1 MRASTPAIRSSRGGP
16 PLRACAHP
24 RLRSVF
30 FVVAALASAL
40 AAGCGGSPPPA
51 KDSGGADLTDTGSAM
66 AELNRAES
74 EISALFGPTP
84 EAAPSAS
91 AMPGQPSPPPVEPQ
105 AQPTAITKGA
115 ETGAGQ
121 SAQMSDQSDPCSV
134 ACRALASM
142 ERAAN
147 HLCGLSGEGDP
158 TCTSARTRVKNA
170 TDRVS
175 ARCPCR

>member
-16 PLRACAHP
+16 SSRACAHP
-24 RLRSVF
+24 RPRSVF
-30 FVVAALASAL
+30 LLAAALASAF
-40 AAGCGGSPPPA
+40 AAGCGASPPPA

-66 AELNRAES
+66 AELSRAES
-74 EISALFGPTP
+74 EISALFGPAP

-91 AMPGQPSPPPVEPQ
+91 AMPGQPSPPVEPQ
-105 AQPTAITKGA
+105 AQPTVITKGA

-121 SAQMSDQSDPCSV
+121 AAQMSDQSDPCSV